1 MASPKKYNEMRWA
14 LGSCGSYF
22 GAVGLFS
29 AAINFLYLASPLY
42 MLQVYDRV
50 VSSGSV
56 PTLLMLTVALLIALG
71 TMAALDGLRARILI
85 RAGLRLDRL
94 LSSRVI
100 AALVRQANVIPGA
113 GRGQALRDF
122 DSFRQF
128 ITGGSIYALCD
139 APWAPIYIAVI
150 ALLHPLLGLLAF
162 GCALILLA
170 LALVNEWLVSA
181 TLVEAGAAG
190 SRSYAFAETSLR
202 NSHVIEAMGMLG
214 GLVERWRG
222 DRNWMLV
229 AQAKA
234 SDRGAALSSAIRFL
248 RLSMQSVMLGA
259 GAFLVIE
266 RDVTSGVMFA
276 GMILLARALMPIEQ
290 AVGTWRQL
298 VGARAAYRRV
308 EELLQAN
315 PPPPATIALPRPKGA
330 LTAQAVTL
338 FLPGLA
344 RPILRDINFAITPGE
359 TLGIIGPSGAGKSTL
374 ARLITGI
381 HPPSGGVVRLD
392 GANVAQWDREDFGR
406 HVGYLPQEI
415 ELFSDTVAANI
426 ARFRSGTDEDIVRAA
441 LRADVHE
448 IILALPQGYETQIGE
463 GGVNLSGGHRQRIAL
478 ARALYGD
485 PALVVLDEPNSNLDM
500 EGDVALARCLGKLKE
515 EGHTVVIISHRHVTL
530 GMVDKIL
537 VLHGGVVAIFGPARD
552 VMAKLGVKPV
562 AVPSSAGN
570 PPVAARLPRPAI
582 LDGSPEAASRL
593 ERVAT
598 S

>member
-1 MASPKKYNEMRWA
+1 MANPRQYNELRRA
-14 LGSCGSYF
+14 LGSCHSYF
-22 GAVGLFS
+22 WAVGLFS
-29 AAINFLYLASPLY
+29 AAINILYLASPLY

-50 VSSGSV
+50 VSSASV
-56 PTLLMLTVALLIALG
+56 PTLLMLTLALLIALG

-94 LSSRVI
+94 LSGRIV
-100 AALVRQANVIPGA
+100 AALVKQANAVPGA
-113 GRGQALRDF
+113 GRAQELRDF

-150 ALLHPLLGLLAF
+150 ALLHPALGLLAF

-170 LALVNEWLVSA
+170 LALVNERLVA
-181 TLVEAGAAG
+181 AILVKAGAAG

-214 GLVERWRG
+214 GLIARWRR
-222 DRNWMLV
+222 DRNSMLI

-234 SDRGAALSSAIRFL
+234 SDRSAALSSVIRFL

-266 RDVTSGVMFA
+266 RSVTSGVMFA

-290 AVGTWRQL
+290 AVSAWRQV

-308 EELLQAN
+308 EALLQAN
-315 PPPPATIALPRPKGA
+315 PAPPATIALPRPRGA
-330 LTAQAVTL
+330 LTAQAATL
-338 FLPGLA
+338 YLPGLA
-344 RPILRDINFAITPGE
+344 RPILREINFAIAPGE
-359 TLGIIGPSGAGKSTL
+359 SLGIIGPSGAGKSTL

-381 HPPSGGVVRLD
+381 HAPSGGVVRLD
-392 GANVAQWDREDFGR
+392 GANVAQWDRKDFGR

-415 ELFSDTVAANI
+415 ELFSDIVAANI
-426 ARFRSGTDEDIVRAA
+426 ARFAAGQDQDIVKAA
-441 LRADVHE
+441 LRAGVHE
-448 IILALPQGYETQIGE
+448 MILALPQGYETPIGE

-485 PALVVLDEPNSNLDM
+485 PSLVVLDEPSSNLDM
-500 EGDVALARCLGKLKE
+500 EGDVALAHCLGKLKE
-515 EGHTVVIISHRHVTL
+515 EGRTVVIISHRHVNL
-530 GMVDKIL
+530 GTVDKIL
-537 VLHGGVVAIFGPARD
+537 VLNGGVVAMFGPSRE

-562 AVPSSAGN
+562 A
-570 PPVAARLPRPAI
+570 LPTITAPALHAI
-582 LDGSPEAASRL
+582 EAAA
-593 ERVAT
+593 VAVAG
-598 S
+598 